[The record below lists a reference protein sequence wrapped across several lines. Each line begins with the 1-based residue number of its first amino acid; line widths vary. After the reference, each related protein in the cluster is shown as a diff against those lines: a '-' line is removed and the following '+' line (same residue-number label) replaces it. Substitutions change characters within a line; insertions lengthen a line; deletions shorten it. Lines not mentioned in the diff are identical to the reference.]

1 MEQHHI
7 NLTTPE
13 ISSLWKAYM
22 QNISNLY
29 VFKHF
34 QQNMQDSEIM
44 PLVKEQINLSQKFID
59 KIKQIFT
66 NENFPIPKGFSDD
79 DLILSAP
86 ALYSDLYG
94 LSYVYRFN
102 QMVFS
107 DYATIITKVAREDIV
122 EFFYECLNLSGALFK
137 KALNLMLSKGVY
149 DRPPKM
155 PYPRQVEFIQK
166 RGSLLETWFGEHRP
180 LNAMELG
187 EIFYIIERNYIGLL
201 MLMGFIQVM
210 HDKEIKDYL
219 IRGKGLAQ
227 KQIDIFNK
235 ILKKEEHLGNLPV
248 SMEVTDTTVSPF
260 SDKLIMFLVSTSVT
274 AGLYLCA
281 YAMSLS
287 FRKDL
292 ALHYATLMM
301 EIMKYGEEGL
311 KILIE
316 RGWMEQPPLSFDR
329 RLCSKV
335 IK

>member
-1 MEQHHI
+1 MKEQHI

-13 ISSLWKAYM
+13 IASLWKTYM
-22 QNISNLY
+22 QNTSNLY

-34 QQNMQDSEIM
+34 QHYMQDPEIK
-44 PLVKEQINLSQKFID
+44 PLVKEQMYLLQKSTDEI
-59 KIKQIFT
+59 IEIFT
-66 NENFPIPKGFSDD
+66 NENFPIPKGFSDND
-79 DLILSAP
+79 FDLSAP
-86 ALYSDLYG
+86 ALYTDLYG

-107 DYATIITKVAREDIV
+107 DYATTITKVAREDIV

-137 KALNLMLSKGVY
+137 KSLNLMLSKGIY

-155 PYPRQVEFIQK
+155 PYPRQIEFIQK
-166 RGSLLETWFGEHRP
+166 RESLLGTWFGKHRL

-187 EIFYIIERNYIGLL
+187 EIFYIIERNYIGML

-219 IRGKGLAQ
+219 IRGKDLAQ
-227 KQIDIFNK
+227 KQIDIFSK
-235 ILKKEEHLGNLPV
+235 ILKEEQHLGSLPV
-248 SMEVTDTTVSPF
+248 SMEVTDSTISPF
-260 SDKLIMFLVSTSVT
+260 SDKLIMFLVATSVT
-274 AGLYLCA
+274 AGIYLCA

-292 ALHYATLMM
+292 ALHYATLMV
-301 EIMKYGEEGL
+301 EIMSYGEEGM

-329 RLCSKV
+329 ETSNH
-335 IK
+335 